1 MIPPKS
7 DPRWTKLVTGNE
19 QYALTGLA
27 ARMMLTR
34 VRLMAARR
42 DQRALQEAIDVAYEY
57 FTNNVEAARED
68 IRALF
73 GEDGDV

>member
-7 DPRWTKLVTGNE
+7 DPKWKRLVTGNE

-34 VRLMAARR
+34 ARLMAAKR
-42 DQRALQEAIDVAYEY
+42 DERTLQEAIDVAYEY
-57 FTNNVEAARED
+57 FSKNSEAARDD

-73 GEDGDV
+73 GEERDV